1 MLWMSAS
8 QPESFAARISVFVL
22 LMPAIKHAIGKITVM
37 RMDQISAHMHL
48 HRNSDSLFLKVVK
61 MTDGVKYIK
70 LHSKLGIEGKEDSC
84 LFPGS
89 DFCFISLN
97 LSKSLNKLKP

>member
-22 LMPAIKHAIGKITVM
+22 LMPATKHAIGKITVM
-37 RMDQISAHMHL
+37 CMDQISAPMHL
-48 HRNSDSLFLKVVK
+48 HRNSDSLFLKAVK

-70 LHSKLGIEGKEDSC
+70 LHSKLGIECKEDSS
-84 LFPGS
+84 LLPGS
-89 DFCFISLN
+89 DFIFYFL
-97 LSKSLNKLKP
+97 KSFEKFKQA

>member
-1 MLWMSAS
+1 MSAS
-8 QPESFAARISVFVL
+8 KPESFAARISVFVL
-22 LMPAIKHAIGKITVM
+22 LMPATKHTIGKLTVM
-37 RMDQISAHMHL
+37 RLDQISAHMHL
-48 HRNSDSLFLKVVK
+48 HRNSDGLFLKVVK
-61 MTDGVKYIK
+61 MTDGVKYVK
-70 LHSKLGIEGKEDSC
+70 LHSKLGIEGKEDSS

>member
-8 QPESFAARISVFVL
+8 QPESFAARISVFVF
-22 LMPAIKHAIGKITVM
+22 LMPATKHAIGKITVM
-37 RMDQISAHMHL
+37 CMDQISAPMHL

-70 LHSKLGIEGKEDSC
+70 LHSKLGIECKEDSS

-89 DFCFISLN
+89 NFIFYSL
-97 LSKSLNKLKP
+97 KSFEKFKQA

>member
-22 LMPAIKHAIGKITVM
+22 LMPATKHTIGKLTVM
-37 RMDQISAHMHL
+37 RLDQISAHMHL
-48 HRNSDSLFLKVVK
+48 HRNSDGLFLKVVK

-70 LHSKLGIEGKEDSC
+70 FHSKL
-84 LFPGS
+84 
-89 DFCFISLN
+89 
-97 LSKSLNKLKP
+97 

>member
-8 QPESFAARISVFVL
+8 QPESFAARILVFVL
-22 LMPAIKHAIGKITVM
+22 LMPATKHAIGKITVM
-37 RMDQISAHMHL
+37 CMDQISAHMHL

-61 MTDGVKYIK
+61 MTDRVKYIM
-70 LHSKLGIEGKEDSC
+70 LHSKLGIECKEDSS

-89 DFCFISLN
+89 DFIFYFL
-97 LSKSLNKLKP
+97 KSFEKFKQA

>member
-1 MLWMSAS
+1 MLWMSAA

-22 LMPAIKHAIGKITVM
+22 LMPATKHAIGKITVM
-37 RMDQISAHMHL
+37 CMDQISAPMQL
-48 HRNSDSLFLKVVK
+48 HRNSNSLFLKVVK

-70 LHSKLGIEGKEDSC
+70 LHSKLGIEYKEDSS

-89 DFCFISLN
+89 DFIFISLN
-97 LSKSLNKLKP
+97 LSKILNKLKP

>member
-22 LMPAIKHAIGKITVM
+22 LMPATKHAIGKITVM
-37 RMDQISAHMHL
+37 CMDQISAPMHL

-70 LHSKLGIEGKEDSC
+70 LHSKLGIECKEDSS

-89 DFCFISLN
+89 NFIFYFL
-97 LSKSLNKLKP
+97 KSFEKFKQA

>member
-1 MLWMSAS
+1 
-8 QPESFAARISVFVL
+8 
-22 LMPAIKHAIGKITVM
+22 M
-37 RMDQISAHMHL
+37 RLDQISAHMHL

-70 LHSKLGIEGKEDSC
+70 LHSKLGIEGKEDSS

-89 DFCFISLN
+89 DFIFYFL
-97 LSKSLNKLKP
+97 KSFEKFKQA

>member
-8 QPESFAARISVFVL
+8 QPESFAARIAVFVL

-48 HRNSDSLFLKVVK
+48 HRNSDSLAYF
-61 MTDGVKYIK
+61 
-70 LHSKLGIEGKEDSC
+70 
-84 LFPGS
+84 
-89 DFCFISLN
+89 
-97 LSKSLNKLKP
+97 

>member
-1 MLWMSAS
+1 
-8 QPESFAARISVFVL
+8 
-22 LMPAIKHAIGKITVM
+22 
-37 RMDQISAHMHL
+37 MDQISAPMHL

-70 LHSKLGIEGKEDSC
+70 LHSKLGIECKEDSS

-89 DFCFISLN
+89 DFIFYFL
-97 LSKSLNKLKP
+97 KSFENFKQA

>member
-1 MLWMSAS
+1 MVWMSAS

-22 LMPAIKHAIGKITVM
+22 LMLATKHAIGKITVM
-37 RMDQISAHMHL
+37 CMDQISAHMHL

-70 LHSKLGIEGKEDSC
+70 LHSKLGIECKEDSS

-89 DFCFISLN
+89 DFIFYFL
-97 LSKSLNKLKP
+97 KSFEKFKQA